1 MASPLP
7 SMAASRARKSH
18 DSPFHGVAPFH
29 PWQVRAPAPQ
39 IARMEGTRLLSP
51 LLSVGNPQI
60 RASTPPPTLH
70 SSFHVTRTYS
80 RTREPTANRPR
91 PEMAVALRFPWVARE
106 SLSGRA
112 RRRLQAREGAAPGP
126 REREPGAAMLEAR
139 RGLAVRCQ
147 TRSTAVPFLRTE
159 EASAA
164 AAGARNAQAGFTFV
178 LATSVNQLKMVKL
191 EKCQAGYA
199 KTVKGPGSRICA
211 YSGPTG

>member
-39 IARMEGTRLLSP
+39 IARMEG
-51 LLSVGNPQI
+51 
-60 RASTPPPTLH
+60 
-70 SSFHVTRTYS
+70 
-80 RTREPTANRPR
+80 
-91 PEMAVALRFPWVARE
+91 VARE

-178 LATSVNQLKMVKL
+178 MKFGGSSLASAERMQEAG
-191 EKCQAGYA
+191 EKAVSCGGGGASEIPELAVIRELNLRTIDELGLD
-199 KTVKGPGSRICA
+199 KSIVSGTVLPNTQG
-211 YSGPTG
+211 